1 MFSFFSKRAT
11 GQQVTGPKAG
21 TMRTF
26 AVAASLAIAL
36 LAGLPAFGG
45 VQSAHASTAAWGT
58 YSKWLV
64 NSAPTSRG
72 QAIVATAQRY
82 VGYRYRFGG
91 TSPSGF
97 DCTGFVYYVLNK
109 AGVPVGRNMY
119 DQYNSGTRVS
129 TANMQPGDL
138 VYYSHTYKRGLSH
151 AGIYIGN
158 GKFIN
163 AANES
168 TGVIVSNL
176 WSSYWASHFTSAV
189 RPR

>member
-1 MFSFFSKRAT
+1 
-11 GQQVTGPKAG
+11 
-21 TMRTF
+21 MRSF

-36 LAGLPAFGG
+36 LAGLPAFSG
-45 VQSAHASTAAWGT
+45 VQSAHASTAAWGK

-91 TSPSGF
+91 TSPAGF

-119 DQYNSGTRVS
+119 SQYNSGPRVS

-138 VYYSHTYKRGLSH
+138 VFFSNTYKRGLSH

-168 TGVIVSNL
+168 TGVTVSNL
-176 WSSYWASHFTSAV
+176 WSSYWASHFTAAV